1 MHKPDGKGYNFMGM
15 KGRGRIDEELKK
27 EVGER
32 LRQAFGGRSLPAVAR
47 MLDNVVSSKSL
58 WEYVSGISLPGPPVQ
73 IKIAHTFGIS
83 LDWLLTGKEP
93 QPAVREE
100 QAPPK
105 GIQYDQVRLRK
116 SIEAVEE
123 IISAENLSV
132 DPDKKSELITI
143 IYEDSMREGIGESEI
158 VPRALRLLK
167 LAT

>member
-15 KGRGRIDEELKK
+15 KGRGRIGEELKK

-58 WEYVSGISLPGPPVQ
+58 WEYVNGMSLPGPPVQ
-73 IKIAHTFGIS
+73 IKIAHTFGIT

-93 QPAVREE
+93 QPVREE
-100 QAPPK
+100 QAPR
-105 GIQYDQVRLRK
+105 GVQYDQVRLRK

-143 IYEDSMREGIGESEI
+143 IYEDSMREGVEEEEI

>member
-1 MHKPDGKGYNFMGM
+1 M

-73 IKIAHTFGIS
+73 IKIAETFGIT

-100 QAPPK
+100 APPK

-123 IISAENLSV
+123 IISAENLSI
-132 DPDKKSELITI
+132 DPDKRAELITI

>member
-1 MHKPDGKGYNFMGM
+1 
-15 KGRGRIDEELKK
+15 
-27 EVGER
+27 
-32 LRQAFGGRSLPAVAR
+32 
-47 MLDNVVSSKSL
+47 
-58 WEYVSGISLPGPPVQ
+58 VQ
-73 IKIAHTFGIS
+73 IKIADTFGIT

-93 QPAVREE
+93 QPAAREE
-100 QAPPK
+100 EAAPPP

-123 IISAENLSV
+123 IISAENLSI
-132 DPDKKSELITI
+132 DPDKKSELISI